1 MMGRFALTW
10 GLSDIVRVGV
20 VGGLLSC
27 IDCALV
33 GAALPSMR
41 TDLGL
46 SDGRLSLFVS
56 LSVAGMMLA
65 SLGGRRVLQGLGRKG
80 ALRLAAVCVIAG
92 VGLTAAFGGRFSL
105 LAAGRV
111 LQGFG
116 LGLVFLTVPV
126 VLVESVS
133 AGFRGRAVCLYQLM
147 MPVGMVVGGL
157 LGGLL
162 ANVLSA
168 GLAWRTSC
176 LASAVPAVLL
186 VAVARTLPDP
196 VGGSEAERYREE
208 FPGLG
213 LKAFAFDV
221 LLPGLTQLMGIGL
234 VLNYSVEMMRTAGFA
249 GADANAADIAVRLA
263 YAALTALAYVV
274 VDRVGRR
281 VLMVTGCAGAAV
293 ALATAGLLAGQGVVF
308 AAAVAAFVMFYAV
321 GPGVCVWLVTPEV
334 MPVRFRPQGM
344 SLATFGGHVS
354 SLVLTAVFL
363 PAVAAWGQGIVF
375 LTLSGV
381 AAAVCV
387 LTATCLPETRGR
399 SLV

>member
-1 MMGRFALTW
+1 MTRSASG
-10 GLSDIVRVGV
+10 IVWVGV
-20 VGGLLSC
+20 IGGFLSC

-65 SLGGRRVLQGLGRKG
+65 SMGGRRVLQGLGRMG

-92 VGLTAAFGGRFSL
+92 VGLIAAFGGRFPL

-126 VLVESVS
+126 VLAESVP
-133 AGFRGRAVCLYQLM
+133 AGSRGRAVCLYQLM
-147 MPVGMVVGGL
+147 MPVGMVVGAL
-157 LGGLL
+157 LGGWLT
-162 ANVLSA
+162 NVLSA
-168 GLAWRTSC
+168 GLAWRAVC
-176 LASAVPAVLL
+176 LAAALPALPLLAVVRA
-186 VAVARTLPDP
+186 LPDSADVSVP
-196 VGGSEAERYREE
+196 ERKREGI
-208 FPGLG
+208 PGLG
-213 LKAFAFDV
+213 RKAFAFGI

-249 GADANAADIAVRLA
+249 GADANAADVAVRLA
-263 YAALTALAYVV
+263 YAVLTALAYGV

-293 ALATAGLLAGQGVVF
+293 ALAAAGLLTGQGIAF
-308 AAAVAAFVMFYAV
+308 AAAVAAFVVFYAL

-334 MPVRFRPQGM
+334 MSGRFRPMGM
-344 SLATFGGHVS
+344 GLATFGGHVS

-363 PAVAAWGQGIVF
+363 PISAAWGQGRVF
-375 LTLSGV
+375 LALSV
-381 AAAVCV
+381 AAAVVCA
-387 LTATCLPETRGR
+387 LTAVCLPETRGR
-399 SLV
+399 VLG

>member
-176 LASAVPAVLL
+176 LASAVPAV
-186 VAVARTLPDP
+186 
-196 VGGSEAERYREE
+196 
-208 FPGLG
+208 
-213 LKAFAFDV
+213 
-221 LLPGLTQLMGIGL
+221 
-234 VLNYSVEMMRTAGFA
+234 
-249 GADANAADIAVRLA
+249 
-263 YAALTALAYVV
+263 
-274 VDRVGRR
+274 
-281 VLMVTGCAGAAV
+281 

-344 SLATFGGHVS
+344 CLATFGGHVS

-363 PAVAAWGQGIVF
+363 PAVSAWGQGIVF

>member
-1 MMGRFALTW
+1 MTRDA
-10 GLSDIVRVGV
+10 SDIVRVGV
-20 VGGLLSC
+20 VGGFLSC

-80 ALRLAAVCVIAG
+80 ALRLAATCVIAG
-92 VGLTAAFGGRFSL
+92 VGLIAAFGGRFPL

-126 VLVESVS
+126 VLAESVPT
-133 AGFRGRAVCLYQLM
+133 GFRGRAVCLYQLM
-147 MPVGMVVGGL
+147 MPVGMVVGAL

-162 ANVLSA
+162 SNVFSA

-176 LASAVPAVLL
+176 LASTVPAVLL
-186 VAVARTLPDP
+186 LAVARVLPDP
-196 VGGSEAERYREE
+196 VGGSEAERKREE
-208 FPGLG
+208 FMGLG
-213 LKAFAFDV
+213 LKAFAFGV
-221 LLPGLTQLMGIGL
+221 LLPGLTQLMGMGL
-234 VLNYSVEMMRTAGFA
+234 VLNYSVEMMRTAGFV
-249 GADANAADIAVRLA
+249 GASANVADVLVRLV
-263 YAALTALAYVV
+263 YAALTAAAYVV
-274 VDRVGRR
+274 VDRVDRR
-281 VLMVTGCAGAAV
+281 VLMLTGCAGAAL
-293 ALATAGLLAGQGVVF
+293 ALAAAGFLVGQSVAF

-334 MPVRFRPQGM
+334 MPVRFRPLGM
-344 SLATFGGHVS
+344 CLATFGGHVS
-354 SLVLTAVFL
+354 SLALTAVFL

-399 SLV
+399 SLM